1 MADRE
6 DLPLQSVADWL
17 TPTKPFQFENSFS
30 SNDFQMYSHFFLVPE
45 GEASVDA
52 PMNSREYTY
61 PQSPLNILDNLFS
74 DNTSWSVRNT

>member
-17 TPTKPFQFENSFS
+17 TPTKPFQFENSFT
-30 SNDFQMYSHFFLVPE
+30 SNDLHMYSHLFSVPE
-45 GEASVDA
+45 GEASGDA

-61 PQSPLNILDNLFS
+61 PRSPLSILDNLFS
-74 DNTSWSVRNT
+74 DNTSSGVRNA